1 MRCIRSAL
9 GATFVDPA
17 LLTAAEKLQYEG
29 YLRRE
34 EVNAAIFARAER
46 GASIKEIVRETG
58 NSRGLVRKILRGQR
72 SEIFRTR
79 ESSLEPH
86 LPWLDA
92 QWAAGCHNGAELWRR
107 LQAAGFR
114 GSLRVVSEWA
124 GRRRRSEKM
133 DAAGLHRTPSART
146 IARLMT
152 SGRDALSTTETLT
165 IAAIE
170 DSVPAL
176 AEARAAVAAF
186 QATIRKKA
194 GDDLDGWID
203 RAKTGLLASFAS
215 GVTKDRAAVV
225 AAITNVWSNGQTEG
239 QITRLKLIKRQMYGR
254 AKLDLLEARLLGAD

>member
-1 MRCIRSAL
+1 
-9 GATFVDPA
+9 
-17 LLTAAEKLQYEG
+17 
-29 YLRRE
+29 
-34 EVNAAIFARAER
+34 
-46 GASIKEIVRETG
+46 
-58 NSRGLVRKILRGQR
+58 
-72 SEIFRTR
+72 
-79 ESSLEPH
+79 
-86 LPWLDA
+86 
-92 QWAAGCHNGAELWRR
+92 
-107 LQAAGFR
+107 
-114 GSLRVVSEWA
+114 
-124 GRRRRSEKM
+124 
-133 DAAGLHRTPSART
+133 
-146 IARLMT
+146 MT